1 MSNTTTKT
9 KPNVSSN
16 LTLKKDLTSE
26 QLAQLATM
34 QAQFDTLGDQFV
46 SVAALG
52 TKTSEEDTELLGLLT
67 TLFVLRENL
76 AATIVNN
83 FYIIKSA

>member
-1 MSNTTTKT
+1 MSNTTTK
-9 KPNVSSN
+9 KAPK
-16 LTLKKDLTSE
+16 LELKKDLTSE
-26 QLAQLATM
+26 QLAQLETM
-34 QAQFDTLGDQFV
+34 QAQFDTLGDQLV

-52 TKTSEEDTELLGLLT
+52 TKTSDEDAELLGLLT

>member
-1 MSNTTTKT
+1 MSNTTTK
-9 KPNVSSN
+9 KAPK
-16 LTLKKDLTSE
+16 LELKKDLTSE
-26 QLAQLATM
+26 QLAQLDTM
-34 QAQFDTLGDQFV
+34 QAQFDTLGDQFI
-46 SVAALG
+46 SLAALG

-67 TLFVLRENL
+67 TLFILRENL

>member
-1 MSNTTTKT
+1 MSNTTTK
-9 KPNVSSN
+9 KAPK
-16 LTLKKDLTSE
+16 LELKKDLTSE
-26 QLAQLATM
+26 QLAQLDTM

-46 SVAALG
+46 SLAALG

-67 TLFVLRENL
+67 TLFILRENL